1 MIKIGIFIIPNFY
14 LKDQI
19 INLKKNVKK
28 RFGFQTYIDHLPH
41 CTLYV
46 FKSIGK
52 NINNLKKIKNISL
65 NEKNFF
71 FLDKTDIFF
80 NDPITKKIHL
90 LLKLKK
96 INF

>member
-65 NEKNFF
+65 NENNFF

-80 NDPITKKIHL
+80 NDPITKKIY
-90 LLKLKK
+90 
-96 INF
+96 IYY